1 MADNGPQT
9 PDNDEHSAE
18 AVAVGSVDVEA
29 RIEDIITEAI
39 DAGDTERVRDIV
51 RELHYADVADLLERL
66 SREYRARAVEIIR
79 DIFDP
84 EVLSEL
90 DETVRE
96 DVVNALGVKE
106 VASALSE
113 LDSDDAVFVLEEM
126 DAAQQQLYLE
136 HVNEEDRSLIEQ
148 GLSYP
153 EDSAGRLMQ
162 REVVTVP
169 SQWNVGQ
176 CIDYIRRRADS
187 GDDELPSVFYDIFAV
202 DGEDH
207 PVGAVSLSR
216 LLSTRRQ
223 VPVAEVMEE
232 DMHVINVATDQ
243 EDVAFLFR
251 QRDLVSAPV
260 VDDSGKLVGAITV
273 DDVVDVIHEEHE
285 EDIMRMG
292 GVIEDDLYRAA
303 VSTARA
309 RFSWLVVN
317 LLTAILASVVIGLFD
332 ATIQQTVA
340 LAVLMPIVASMG
352 GNAGTQT
359 LTVTVR
365 ALATKELTGANA
377 YRVITKEV
385 IVGIFNGVLFA
396 VLSGLVAWGWFGS
409 PVLGGVIAAAM
420 VINMV
425 IAGLAGASI
434 PIILERA
441 GADPAIASSVFLT
454 TVTDVV
460 GFFAFLGLAA
470 LVLI

>member
-1 MADNGPQT
+1 MP
-9 PDNDEHSAE
+9 
-18 AVAVGSVDVEA
+18 
-29 RIEDIITEAI
+29 
-39 DAGDTERVRDIV
+39 VR
-51 RELHYADVADLLERL
+51 
-66 SREYRARAVEIIR
+66 SRSS

-126 DAAQQQLYLE
+126 DEAQQQLYLE

-176 CIDYIRRRADS
+176 CIDYVRRRADS
-187 GDDELPSVFYDIFAV
+187 DDDQLPRVFYDIFAV
-202 DGEDH
+202 DGDDH
-207 PVGAVSLSR
+207 PVGAVSLSK

-396 VLSGLVAWGWFGS
+396 ILSGLVAWGWFGS
-409 PVLGGVIAAAM
+409 PVLGGVIASAM

>member
-1 MADNGPQT
+1 MVEDDGKIENQPAAETEVPDGTIGP
-9 PDNDEHSAE
+9 E
-18 AVAVGSVDVEA
+18 VFV
-29 RIEDIITEAI
+29 I
-39 DAGDTERVRDIV
+39 DAMEAGDTERLREFVE
-51 RELHYADVADLLERL
+51 ELHYADFADLLERL
-66 SREYRARAVEIIR
+66 SLDDRTRLIEITR

-90 DETVRE
+90 DDTVRE
-96 DVVNALGVKE
+96 TVLEALGVQH
-106 VASALSE
+106 AADAISE
-113 LDSDDAVFVLEEM
+113 LDSDDALMVFEEL
-126 DAAQQQLYLE
+126 D
-136 HVNEEDRSLIEQ
+136 EDRQKELLEQIPDEDRTFIEE

-169 SQWNVGQ
+169 NHWNVGQ
-176 CIDYIRRRADS
+176 CIDYMRRKADT
-187 GDDELPSVFYDIFAV
+187 GEDELPSIFYDIFVIDARR
-202 DGEDH
+202 H
-207 PVGAVSLSR
+207 PVGAVSLSA
-216 LLSTRRQ
+216 LLRSRRP
-223 VPVAEVMEE
+223 VPVAEGMEE
-232 DMHVINVATDQ
+232 EMHEIAVETDQ

-260 VDDSGKLVGAITV
+260 IDADGRLVGAITI

-292 GVIEDDLYRAA
+292 GVIEDDLYHAS
-303 VSTARA
+303 VSTART

-317 LLTAILASVVIGLFD
+317 LLTAILASMVIGIFD
-332 ATIQQTVA
+332 ATIEQVVA

-385 IVGIFNGVLFA
+385 IVGCFNGIAFA
-396 VLSGLVAWGWFGS
+396 VLSGVVAWLWFQS
-409 PVLGGVIAAAM
+409 PTLGGVIAAAM

-425 IAGLAGASI
+425 VAGLAGTTI
-434 PIILERA
+434 PIMLDKA

-454 TVTDVV
+454 TITDVV

-470 LVLI
+470 LVLL

>member
-1 MADNGPQT
+1 MADNDPQT

>member
-1 MADNGPQT
+1 VADNDPQT

>member
-1 MADNGPQT
+1 MADNDPQT

-79 DIFDP
+79 VIFDP

>member
-1 MADNGPQT
+1 
-9 PDNDEHSAE
+9 
-18 AVAVGSVDVEA
+18 
-29 RIEDIITEAI
+29 
-39 DAGDTERVRDIV
+39 
-51 RELHYADVADLLERL
+51 
-66 SREYRARAVEIIR
+66 
-79 DIFDP
+79 
-84 EVLSEL
+84 
-90 DETVRE
+90 
-96 DVVNALGVKE
+96 
-106 VASALSE
+106 
-113 LDSDDAVFVLEEM
+113 
-126 DAAQQQLYLE
+126 
-136 HVNEEDRSLIEQ
+136 
-148 GLSYP
+148 
-153 EDSAGRLMQ
+153 
-162 REVVTVP
+162 
-169 SQWNVGQ
+169 
-176 CIDYIRRRADS
+176 
-187 GDDELPSVFYDIFAV
+187 
-202 DGEDH
+202 
-207 PVGAVSLSR
+207 
-216 LLSTRRQ
+216 
-223 VPVAEVMEE
+223 
-232 DMHVINVATDQ
+232 
-243 EDVAFLFR
+243 
-251 QRDLVSAPV
+251 
-260 VDDSGKLVGAITV
+260 
-273 DDVVDVIHEEHE
+273 VVDVIHEEHE

-396 VLSGLVAWGWFGS
+396 ILSGLVAWGWFGS
-409 PVLGGVIAAAM
+409 PVLGGVIASAM

>member
-1 MADNGPQT
+1 MVEDDGKIENQPAAETEVPDGTIGP
-9 PDNDEHSAE
+9 E
-18 AVAVGSVDVEA
+18 VFV
-29 RIEDIITEAI
+29 I
-39 DAGDTERVRDIV
+39 DAMEAGDTERLREFVE
-51 RELHYADVADLLERL
+51 ELHYADFADLLERL
-66 SREYRARAVEIIR
+66 SLDDRTRLIEITR

-90 DETVRE
+90 DDTVRE
-96 DVVNALGVKE
+96 TVLEALGVQH
-106 VASALSE
+106 AADAISE
-113 LDSDDAVFVLEEM
+113 LDSDDALMVFEEL
-126 DAAQQQLYLE
+126 D
-136 HVNEEDRSLIEQ
+136 EDRQKELLEQIPDEDRTFIEE

-169 SQWNVGQ
+169 NHWNVGQ
-176 CIDYIRRRADS
+176 CIDYMRRKADT
-187 GDDELPSVFYDIFAV
+187 GEDELPSIFYDIFVIDARR
-202 DGEDH
+202 H
-207 PVGAVSLSR
+207 PVGAVSLSA
-216 LLSTRRQ
+216 LLRSRRP

-232 DMHVINVATDQ
+232 EMHEIAVETDQ

-260 VDDSGKLVGAITV
+260 IDADGRLVGAITI

-292 GVIEDDLYRAA
+292 GVIEDDLYHAS
-303 VSTARA
+303 VSTART

-317 LLTAILASVVIGLFD
+317 LLTAILASMVIGIFD
-332 ATIQQTVA
+332 ATIEQVVA

-385 IVGIFNGVLFA
+385 IVGCFNGIAFA
-396 VLSGLVAWGWFGS
+396 VLSGVVAWLWFQS
-409 PVLGGVIAAAM
+409 PTLGGVIAAAM

-425 IAGLAGASI
+425 VAGLAGTTI
-434 PIILERA
+434 PIMLDKA

-454 TVTDVV
+454 TITDVV

-470 LVLI
+470 LVLL

>member
-1 MADNGPQT
+1 MAKQDDQDTEPQAASDILFDSD
-9 PDNDEHSAE
+9 P
-18 AVAVGSVDVEA
+18 GL
-29 RIEDIITEAI
+29 EDIIIEAL
-39 DAGDTERVRDIV
+39 DASDSMRVREIV
-51 RELHYADVADLLERL
+51 GDLHYADVADLLERL
-66 SREYRARAVEIIR
+66 SRDNRVRLVKAIR
-79 DIFDP
+79 KSFDP

-96 DVVNALGVKE
+96 DVLGALGVKE
-106 VASALSE
+106 VANALSE
-113 LDSDDAVFVLEEM
+113 LDSDDALMVLEEM
-126 DAAQQQLYLE
+126 DEDQQQLYLN
-136 HVNEEDRSLIEQ
+136 HISDEERTLIEE

-169 SQWNVGQ
+169 SHWNVGQ
-176 CIDYIRRRADS
+176 CIDYIRRMADA
-187 GDDELPSVFYDIFAV
+187 GEDELPSIFYDIFV
-202 DGEDH
+202 IDVRHH
-207 PVGAVSLSR
+207 PVGAISLSR
-216 LLSTRRQ
+216 LLRTRRQ
-223 VPVAEVMEE
+223 VPVTEVMEAE
-232 DMHVINVATDQ
+232 MHKVEVTTDQ

-260 VDDSGKLVGAITV
+260 VDRDGRLVGAITV

-292 GVIEDDLYRAA
+292 GVIEDDLYHAA
-303 VSTARA
+303 ISTTRA

-317 LLTAILASVVIGLFD
+317 LLTAVLASLVIGLFD
-332 ATIQQTVA
+332 ATIEQAVA

-365 ALATKELTGANA
+365 ALATKELTASNMF
-377 YRVITKEV
+377 RVVSKEV
-385 IVGIFNGVLFA
+385 IVGCFNGVLFA
-396 VLSGLVAWGWFGS
+396 VLTGLVTWVWFQT
-409 PVLGGVIAAAM
+409 PLLGGVIAAAM

-425 IAGLAGASI
+425 VAGFAGTTI
-434 PIILERA
+434 PILLERA

-460 GFFAFLGLAA
+460 GFFSFLGLAA
-470 LVLI
+470 IVLF

>member
-1 MADNGPQT
+1 MADNDPQT

-29 RIEDIITEAI
+29 RIEDIFTEAI

>member
-1 MADNGPQT
+1 MAEDENKTEIQPDADADATAVVAEPVGP
-9 PDNDEHSAE
+9 EVFVIE
-18 AVAVGSVDVEA
+18 AM
-29 RIEDIITEAI
+29 
-39 DAGDTERVRDIV
+39 DAGETDKVHDFV
-51 RELHYADVADLLERL
+51 AELHYADFADLLERL
-66 SREYRARAVEIIR
+66 SPDDRTRLIKTTR

-96 DVVNALGVKE
+96 NVLAALGTQR
-106 VASALSE
+106 AADAITE
-113 LDSDDAVFVLEEM
+113 LDSDDALMVFEEL
-126 DAAQQQLYLE
+126 D
-136 HVNEEDRSLIEQ
+136 EDRQKELLEQIPDEDRTFIEE

-169 SQWNVGQ
+169 SHWNVGQ
-176 CIDYIRRRADS
+176 CIDYMRRKADA
-187 GDDELPSVFYDIFAV
+187 GEDELPSIFYDIFVIDARR
-202 DGEDH
+202 H
-207 PVGAVSLSR
+207 PVGAVSLST
-216 LLSTRRQ
+216 LLRSRRP
-223 VPVAEVMEE
+223 VPVTEVMEE
-232 DMHVINVATDQ
+232 EMHEIAVDTDQ

-260 VDDSGKLVGAITV
+260 IDADGRLVGAITI

-292 GVIEDDLYRAA
+292 GVIEDDLYHASI
-303 VSTARA
+303 STARA

-317 LLTAILASVVIGLFD
+317 LLTAILASMVIGIFD
-332 ATIQQTVA
+332 ATIEQVVA

-385 IVGIFNGVLFA
+385 IVGCFNGIAFA
-396 VLSGLVAWGWFGS
+396 VLSGAVAWLWFQS
-409 PVLGGVIAAAM
+409 ATLGVVIASAM

-425 IAGLAGASI
+425 IAGLAGTTI
-434 PIILERA
+434 PIMLDKA

-470 LVLI
+470 LVLL

>member
-1 MADNGPQT
+1 MADNDPQT

-39 DAGDTERVRDIV
+39 DAGDTERVLDIV

>member
-1 MADNGPQT
+1 MADNDPQT

-460 GFFAFLGLAA
+460 GFFTFLGLAA

>member
-1 MADNGPQT
+1 MADNDPQT
-9 PDNDEHSAE
+9 PDNDGHSAE